1 MMKVLL
7 DKLIKKLIIG
17 EYPFIEDFEIKV
29 DVEKIIRLKKLGGG
43 KKIALE
49 YYTINY
55 TVTPDENGEFPYD
68 NEFKEIT
75 ELTETCFKGLGPEHY
90 QRFVGVEFYSEE
102 D

>member
-17 EYPFIEDFEIKV
+17 EYPFIRDFEIKT
-29 DVEKIIRLKKLGGG
+29 DTFKPKLG
-43 KKIALE
+43 KFRKIGVE
-49 YYTINY
+49 RYTINY

-68 NEFKEIT
+68 NEFEEIT
-75 ELTETCFKGLGPEHY
+75 ELTETCFKGLGPEQY
-90 QRFVGVEFYSEE
+90 QRFDGVEFYSEE